1 MEETQRSGYFST
13 LLSFDLAL
21 IARKSFQK
29 DPETVFLHDKL
40 LNIELDHT
48 VFEGCEVSVLSK
60 IVLWSM

>member
-29 DPETVFLHDKL
+29 DPETVFLRDKL

-48 VFEGCEVSVLSK
+48 YLRAGRSAF
-60 IVLWSM
+60 